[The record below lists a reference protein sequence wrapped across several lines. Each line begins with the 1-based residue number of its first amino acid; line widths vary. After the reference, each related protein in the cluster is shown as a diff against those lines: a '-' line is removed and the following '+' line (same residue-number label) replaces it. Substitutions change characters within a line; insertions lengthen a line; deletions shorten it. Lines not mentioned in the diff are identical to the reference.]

1 MPAFVEPIELVPC
14 SLICSDVQICVYN
27 EDIPVRLATYIVLRT
42 LYMNFYHVGCS
53 VSSISDFISRIPVLS
68 F

>member
-1 MPAFVEPIELVPC
+1 MPAFVEPIELSLVL
-14 SLICSDVQICVYN
+14 LICSDVQICVYN

-53 VSSISDFISRIPVLS
+53 LAL
-68 F
+68 